1 VGNNGRNRWV
11 RIAEEKTFFASY
23 QDSCL
28 DIDTLHFVR
37 FNSSC
42 RPFRLGILWIFDF
55 QPASGVALVDAVF
68 TLVERFLHMPERL
81 QVIAVAAYEFAL
93 AIFDISE
100 RSQPMVFQ
108 FEDVLGSSND
118 FATRIKRIG
127 WMRGAHFY
135 FNSDLSNP

>member
-1 VGNNGRNRWV
+1 
-11 RIAEEKTFFASY
+11 
-23 QDSCL
+23 
-28 DIDTLHFVR
+28 
-37 FNSSC
+37 
-42 RPFRLGILWIFDF
+42 LGILWIFDF

-108 FEDVLGSSND
+108 FEDVLGSSSD

-135 FNSDLSNP
+135 FNSDLYNP